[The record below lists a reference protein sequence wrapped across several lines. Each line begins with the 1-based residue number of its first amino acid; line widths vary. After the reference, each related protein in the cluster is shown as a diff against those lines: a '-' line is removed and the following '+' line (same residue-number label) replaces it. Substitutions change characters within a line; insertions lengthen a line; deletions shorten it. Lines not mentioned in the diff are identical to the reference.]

1 MKKLTPGVG
10 FSVRCAIAIALLLG
24 AYRTPAQQSQSEK
37 SNAPTASIS
46 GRLSVATAE
55 RGGNPFAGGTVK
67 LRGPSVGPAPE
78 STVTDED
85 GRYQFAP
92 LAAGS
97 YSLEVSEDGFKPS
110 STTIALGA
118 EQALVQDIVLQISS
132 VDQQVEV
139 RGEAAEIATQS
150 SGVTGTVSAQQLETL
165 PLPTQKFTEALT
177 LVPGVIRTREGRLSF
192 KGQSESQGMLVVDSL
207 ENVDPVSGSFSIP
220 VPVEAIQSMTVYS
233 LPESSEYG
241 GFSGGLTTIETKP
254 PSGDWNYKLM
264 DFVTSFRG
272 KSGHLA
278 GLGNWTPRFAFGGP
292 LVKDKINFSEEV
304 TYEIRKQPVRGLPW
318 PMNETK
324 TRSITSFTELQVILS
339 PRHLLNI
346 NVNVFPLAQQF
357 ANINTLVPQ
366 SASADYGRNG
376 ATLSVS
382 DSYQFSSG
390 ALLNTVARY
399 TRFDSDTH
407 GQGSADMEITPDGW
421 AGNFFNS
428 WSRKANQLEVLPAF
442 QLPAKSW
449 HGSHEVRFG
458 TDVLYRSYSG
468 SSLSHPID
476 LLAENGV
483 VAERIDFQGAGRS
496 SARDEEIAEFIQD
509 HWSLNR
515 HLTLNF
521 GARLSSQALGRA
533 AAFAPRAGAAYAL
546 QGGRTVLRASA
557 AEIYGHVPLLAA
569 DFMDNQAR
577 VLSFFDPAGALVGQP
592 IVLQNTY
599 LLPGGSPAAPG
610 LPVDPGS
617 SPRTFTWNV
626 ELQREISRNLLLRA
640 GYLDGHTVDLFVL
653 DPLSGGTGGNTILAL
668 KNSGVSQYRQADI
681 TAQYRAGR
689 RLDLSMSYTWSRARG
704 DLNTLSD
711 TFTPFETPVIRP
723 NVSGIRPSDVTY
735 RVLASGLVRLP

>member
-10 FSVRCAIAIALLLG
+10 FSVRCAISIALLLG
-24 AYRTPAQQSQSEK
+24 AYGTPAQQPQSEK

-55 RGGNPFAGGTVK
+55 RGSNPFAGGTVK
-67 LRGPSVGPAPE
+67 LRGPAAGPAPE

-97 YSLEVSEDGFKPS
+97 YALEVSEDGFKPS

-118 EQALVQDIVLQISS
+118 QQALVQDIVLQISS

-192 KGQSESQGMLVVDSL
+192 KGQSESQGMLVVDSV

-220 VPVEAIQSMTVYS
+220 IPVEAIQSMTVYS

-278 GLGNWTPRFAFGGP
+278 GLGNWTPRLAFGGP

-346 NVNVFPLAQQF
+346 NVNVFPLALQF
-357 ANINTLVPQ
+357 ANINTLV
-366 SASADYGRNG
+366 R
-376 ATLSVS
+376 
-382 DSYQFSSG
+382 
-390 ALLNTVARY
+390 
-399 TRFDSDTH
+399 
-407 GQGSADMEITPDGW
+407 
-421 AGNFFNS
+421 
-428 WSRKANQLEVLPAF
+428 
-442 QLPAKSW
+442 
-449 HGSHEVRFG
+449 
-458 TDVLYRSYSG
+458 
-468 SSLSHPID
+468 
-476 LLAENGV
+476 
-483 VAERIDFQGAGRS
+483 
-496 SARDEEIAEFIQD
+496 
-509 HWSLNR
+509 
-515 HLTLNF
+515 
-521 GARLSSQALGRA
+521 RA
-533 AAFAPRAGAAYAL
+533 AEHRRSLHPLRQRHTRAGIGGHGNHPRRVGRQFL
-546 QGGRTVLRASA
+546 Q
-557 AEIYGHVPLLAA
+557 
-569 DFMDNQAR
+569 
-577 VLSFFDPAGALVGQP
+577 
-592 IVLQNTY
+592 
-599 LLPGGSPAAPG
+599 
-610 LPVDPGS
+610 
-617 SPRTFTWNV
+617 
-626 ELQREISRNLLLRA
+626 
-640 GYLDGHTVDLFVL
+640 
-653 DPLSGGTGGNTILAL
+653 
-668 KNSGVSQYRQADI
+668 
-681 TAQYRAGR
+681 
-689 RLDLSMSYTWSRARG
+689 
-704 DLNTLSD
+704 
-711 TFTPFETPVIRP
+711 
-723 NVSGIRPSDVTY
+723 
-735 RVLASGLVRLP
+735 